1 MATLPVRVNAT
12 DLGNFCKNKYQ
23 NSQARFG
30 SDQIPGALLLG
41 EFKGAH
47 ISFVIYCKNCQMHGK
62 TGILLSA
69 SPLQYSI
76 VFFLPPTSPPRP
88 NGEIPV
94 VKYVVPPHRPYIK
107 ALGDYQDV

>member
-23 NSQARFG
+23 NSQARFR

-47 ISFVIYCKNCQMHGK
+47 IIFLYTVKTVKCTERRGYYFPPVHYSTQSF
-62 TGILLSA
+62 S
-69 SPLQYSI
+69 
-76 VFFLPPTSPPRP
+76 FFPTSPPRP
-88 NGEIPV
+88 NGENPV
-94 VKYVVPPHRPYIK
+94 LKYVVPPHRPYIK
-107 ALGDYQDV
+107 ALGV